1 MEKDGIVMPTTMK
14 DIAKKAGVSVTTI
27 SKIFNNR
34 DMNISEATK
43 QRVYEIA
50 EELNYVPNSVAKSLR
65 MKTSYMIGVVLDDI
79 SDPFYSLYM
88 RGIVETA
95 SKNNFGVLF
104 SSAKVNIG
112 DETKSE
118 GDNQAGAIRFMSS
131 RMVDGII
138 LDKLASS
145 SSREAILSAKCP
157 ITAYLDEGNIENL
170 NVGQVYVDTKAA
182 IRDAANLLI
191 QKGCKR
197 IAFISSNIKNYK
209 ERLEGYKDALSENGF
224 PYEEALVYEKD
235 FDANTGK
242 EGLEAVL
249 KQKVDGVVCGNDRIA
264 IGVLDEAARRGIKVP
279 KELKVIGLDDLWMSQ
294 FTTPTLTTVHQP
306 IYQMGAEAAQM
317 LIDNI
322 NDGTPLLRKKLDYH
336 IVMRESV

>member
-1 MEKDGIVMPTTMK
+1 MPTTMK

-104 SSAKVNIG
+104 SGN
-112 DETKSE
+112 DDQT
-118 GDNQAGAIRFMSS
+118 GAIKFMSS

-145 SSREAILSAKCP
+145 SSREAVLSAKCP
-157 ITAYLDEGNIENL
+157 VTAYLDEENKEKL
-170 NVGQVYVDTKAA
+170 NVGQVYVDTKSA
-182 IRDAANLLI
+182 IRDAANLLV
-191 QKGCKR
+191 QRGCKR

-224 PYEEALVYEKD
+224 PYEEALVYEEN

-242 EGLEAVL
+242 KGLETVL
-249 KQKVDGVVCGNDRIA
+249 KQKADGIVCGNDQIA

-294 FTTPTLTTVHQP
+294 FTTPALTTVHQP

-322 NDGTPLLRKKLDYH
+322 NNGTPLLKKKLDYH

>member
-1 MEKDGIVMPTTMK
+1 MPTTMK

-104 SSAKVNIG
+104 SGN
-112 DETKSE
+112 DDQT
-118 GDNQAGAIRFMSS
+118 GAIKFMSS

-145 SSREAILSAKCP
+145 SSREAIFSAKCP
-157 ITAYLDEGNIENL
+157 VTAYLDEENKEKL
-170 NVGQVYVDTKAA
+170 NVGQVYVDTKSA
-182 IRDAANLLI
+182 IRDAANLLV
-191 QKGCKR
+191 QRGCKR

-224 PYEEALVYEKD
+224 PYEEALVYEEN

-242 EGLEAVL
+242 KGLETVL
-249 KQKVDGVVCGNDRIA
+249 KQKADGIVCGNDQIA

-294 FTTPTLTTVHQP
+294 FTTPALTTVHQP

-322 NDGTPLLRKKLDYH
+322 NNGTPLLKKKLDYH

>member
-1 MEKDGIVMPTTMK
+1 MPTTMK

-104 SSAKVNIG
+104 SGN
-112 DETKSE
+112 DDQT
-118 GDNQAGAIRFMSS
+118 GAIKFMSS

-145 SSREAILSAKCP
+145 SSREAVLSAKCP
-157 ITAYLDEGNIENL
+157 VTAYLDEENKEKL
-170 NVGQVYVDTKAA
+170 NVGQVYVDTKSA
-182 IRDAANLLI
+182 IRDAANLLV
-191 QKGCKR
+191 QRGCKR

-224 PYEEALVYEKD
+224 LYEEALVYEEN

-242 EGLEAVL
+242 KGLETVL
-249 KQKVDGVVCGNDRIA
+249 KQKADGIVCGNDQIA

-294 FTTPTLTTVHQP
+294 FTTPALTTVHQP

-322 NDGTPLLRKKLDYH
+322 NNGTPLLKKKLDYH